1 MIRDNN
7 NNNNNN
13 INNHRSV
20 IALFTA
26 IILYPTI
33 CRAQTN
39 NTSSN
44 NPCDTYGL
52 CGAFGSCNRQD
63 SPVCSCLPGFDPN
76 NPLEWASGNW
86 TSGCRRTTPLGCDLN
101 NGSRQDEFI
110 EINMM
115 RFQNYTRWWEG
126 LIGDCQGRCLN
137 NCSCIAY
144 AYNVG
149 VGCMFWSG
157 TLIDTQR
164 LSDGSGLQAY
174 IRVASSEIEYPY
186 EVFRKMILIPV
197 LTVFVAVSVCAYI
210 LWKWMAK
217 KRGKTR
223 NLENA
228 LDSVDPTLHDALSK
242 IDLEEL
248 PLFKFE
254 VLANATRNFSNANKL
269 GKGGFGPV
277 YKGVLANSKEIAVK
291 RLAKVSG
298 QGVQE
303 FTNEVLLITKLQH
316 KNLVRLM
323 GCSVE
328 NKEKMLIYEYMPNKS
343 LDVYLFDTSQE
354 ILDWGKRFNIIEGI
368 CRGLVYL
375 HRDSRLKIIHR
386 DLKPGNILL
395 DNSWN
400 PKISDFGMA
409 RILGGNQDHIN
420 TIRVAGT
427 YGYMAPE
434 YAIGGRFS
442 EKSDVFSF
450 GVLMLEIISGRKNT
464 SFYNHQGSFNLLGHV
479 WKMWEENNVG
489 AVIDERLCSPSYR
502 EEVVRCVHIGLL
514 CVQEVPNDRP
524 FMSSV
529 LSMLRSEIIELPK
542 PKQSA
547 FVSNSNHSRTGTSS
561 SQQSQKSSSS
571 LNTVTLSVFD
581 GR

>member
-1 MIRDNN
+1 
-7 NNNNNN
+7 
-13 INNHRSV
+13 
-20 IALFTA
+20 
-26 IILYPTI
+26 
-33 CRAQTN
+33 
-39 NTSSN
+39 
-44 NPCDTYGL
+44 
-52 CGAFGSCNRQD
+52 
-63 SPVCSCLPGFDPN
+63 
-76 NPLEWASGNW
+76 
-86 TSGCRRTTPLGCDLN
+86 
-101 NGSRQDEFI
+101 
-110 EINMM
+110 MM
-115 RFQNYTRWWEG
+115 RFPNYTTWWVG

-149 VGCMFWSG
+149 IGCMFWSG

-164 LSDGSGLQAY
+164 LPDGPGLQAY
-174 IRVASSEIEYPY
+174 IRVANSEIGGKKG
-186 EVFRKMILIPV
+186 FNKIIIILVSIG
-197 LTVFVAVSVCAYI
+197 FVIMSVCAYI
-210 LWKWMAK
+210 LWKWIAK
-217 KRGKTR
+217 KRACRLGKTK

-228 LDSVDPTLHDALSK
+228 LDSVDPTLQDTLSK
-242 IDLEEL
+242 INLEEL

-254 VLANATRNFSNANKL
+254 VLANATHNFSDASKL

-277 YKGVLANSKEIAVK
+277 YKGVLGNGKEIAVK
-291 RLAKVSG
+291 RLAKASG
-298 QGVQE
+298 QGMQE
-303 FTNEVLLITKLQH
+303 FMNEVLLISKLQH

-343 LDVYLFDTSQE
+343 LDVFLFDTSQE

-386 DLKPGNILL
+386 DLKPSNILL

-434 YAIGGRFS
+434 YAVGGRFS

-450 GVLMLEIISGRKNT
+450 GVLLLEIVSGRKNT
-464 SFYNHQGSFNLLGHV
+464 SFYNHHGSFNLLGHV
-479 WKMWEENNVG
+479 WKMWKENNV
-489 AVIDERLCSPSYR
+489 AVVIDQRISSPSYL
-502 EEVVRCVHIGLL
+502 EEVVRCTHIGLL
-514 CVQEVPNDRP
+514 CVQEVPQDRP
-524 FMSSV
+524 SMSSV

-542 PKQSA
+542 PNQSA
-547 FVSNSNHSRTGTSS
+547 FVLNSTHSPTGTSS
-561 SQQSQKSSSS
+561 SQPSQKSSSS

>member
-1 MIRDNN
+1 MIRN

-13 INNHRSV
+13 INNHSV
-20 IALFTA
+20 IVLFIA
-26 IILYPTI
+26 IILYPTV

-39 NTSSN
+39 NTTSN

-52 CGAFGSCNRQD
+52 CGAFGSCNRQA
-63 SPVCSCLPGFDPN
+63 SPVCSCLPGFSPN
-76 NPLEWASGNW
+76 NQPEWASGNW
-86 TSGCRRTTPLGCDLN
+86 TSGCRRTTPLGCELN

-110 EINMM
+110 ELNMM
-115 RFQNYTRWWEG
+115 QFQNYTTWWVG

-149 VGCMFWSG
+149 IGCMFWSG

-174 IRVASSEIEYPY
+174 IRVASSEIG
-186 EVFRKMILIPV
+186 RKKGFNKIIIIPILIG
-197 LTVFVAVSVCAYI
+197 FVVVSVCAYI

-228 LDSVDPTLHDALSK
+228 SDSVDLEDALSK
-242 IDLEEL
+242 IDLEDL
-248 PLFKFE
+248 MLFKFE
-254 VLANATRNFSNANKL
+254 VLANATCNFSNANKL

-277 YKGVLANSKEIAVK
+277 YKGVLANGKEIAVK

-298 QGVQE
+298 QGIQE
-303 FTNEVLLITKLQH
+303 FTNEVLLISKLQH

-354 ILDWGKRFNIIEGI
+354 ILDWGKRFNIIEGT

-489 AVIDERLCSPSYR
+489 AVIDERICSPSYR

-547 FVSNSNHSRTGTSS
+547 FVLNSNHSRTGTSS